1 MPAHGTRDSE
11 AVYVYGVVPA
21 GIDVA
26 VAEPGVAG
34 QRVELLEHDGV
45 AAVVSSFPTDDPRV
59 RRSDLVAHLRAL
71 ERVFEQATVAP
82 CPFGTVIG
90 SRRGVEEEF
99 LAPRR
104 DELRRL
110 LARLDGH
117 VQMNVKAEYDEDAL
131 LREIVAE
138 DREIAAARRRAQG
151 LGSAAYYEN
160 MRLGELVAER
170 VAQKRAVDAE
180 RVAARLSPH
189 AADFARDVGDRSELL
204 AFKGSFLVRR
214 AQSAAFDAA
223 LEELARTDVERLRF
237 EAIGPLPPAAF
248 ATLEGESAWA

>member
-11 AVYVYGVVPA
+11 LVYVYGVVPA
-21 GIDVA
+21 GSDVA
-26 VAEPGVAG
+26 IAEPGVAG

-45 AAVVSSFPTDDPRV
+45 AAVVSSFPADDPRV

-104 DELRRL
+104 EELRRL

-117 VQMNVKAEYDEDAL
+117 VQMNVKAEYDEDGL
-131 LREIVAE
+131 LREIVSE
-138 DREIAAARRRAQG
+138 DREVAAARRRAQE

-160 MRLGELVAER
+160 IRLGELIAER
-170 VAQKRAVDAE
+170 IAQKRAVDAE

-189 AADFARDVGDRSELL
+189 AADFAPDFGDRSELL

-223 LEELARTDVERLRF
+223 LEELARTDGERLRF
-237 EAIGPLPPAAF
+237 EAIGPLPPTAF

>member
-1 MPAHGTRDSE
+1 MPSHENRDSE
-11 AVYVYGVVPA
+11 PVYVYGVVPA

-45 AAVVSSFPTDDPRV
+45 AAVVSAFPTDDQRV

-117 VQMNVKAEYDEDAL
+117 VQMNVKAEYHEDAL

-138 DREIAAARRRAQG
+138 DGEVAAARRRAQA

-160 MRLGELVAER
+160 MRLGELVAGR
-170 VAQKRAVDAE
+170 IAQKRAVDAE

-189 AADFARDVGDRSELL
+189 AADFARDLDDRSELL

-223 LEELARTDVERLRF
+223 LEDLARADAERLRV
-237 EAIGPLPPAAF
+237 EVIGPLPPAAF